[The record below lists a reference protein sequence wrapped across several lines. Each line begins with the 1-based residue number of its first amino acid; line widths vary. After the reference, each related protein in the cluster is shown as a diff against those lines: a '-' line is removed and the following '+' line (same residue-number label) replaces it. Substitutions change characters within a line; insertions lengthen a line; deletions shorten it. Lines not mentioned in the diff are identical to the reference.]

1 MLHSI
6 NLLPWREAKR
16 RYHQLRFIWLIAG
29 CVVFTGIA
37 QWSAGAFVDYQQREQ
52 HQRLGFLQAHIA
64 HLDFKLRELKE
75 VEKEH
80 DALLTRLR
88 VVEELQAERN
98 KTTQLMNVLPT
109 LIPEGVYVDKIRM
122 NGHQIAMSGI
132 SDTTSRLATM
142 LDRLESSA
150 WLSSVEMHSI
160 VHGTARFGQKFQ
172 TFNVSFLFES
182 QASVAGGDSD
192 E

>member
-16 RYHQLRFIWLIAG
+16 RHHQLRFIWLIVG
-29 CVVFTGIA
+29 CVAFTGLI
-37 QWSAGAFVDYQQREQ
+37 QWSAGSFVDYQQREQ

-64 HLDFKLRELKE
+64 NLDFKLRQLKE
-75 VEKEH
+75 VEQEH
-80 DALLTRLR
+80 GALLTRLR

-109 LIPEGVYVDKIRM
+109 LIPKGVYVDKIKM

-142 LDRLESSA
+142 LDRLENSA
-150 WLSSVEMHSI
+150 WLNNVEMHSI
-160 VHGTARFGQKFQ
+160 VHGTERFGQKFQ
-172 TFNVSFLFES
+172 TFNVSFLFQS
-182 QASVAGGDSD
+182 QDGVAGG
-192 E
+192 ELNE